1 MRINRTNA
9 AKLFITLVALLA
21 PFVSALAGDGLAPGS
36 TGPDKATANA
46 NYDQKLGDKVPL
58 DLAFLDE
65 NGTEVTLGSCINNK
79 PTILIMAYYR
89 CPMLCGE
96 VLAGVLDSMR
106 RMGGD
111 FTCGKEFNV
120 VAVSFDPKEKPELAK
135 AKKMYFVT
143 EYGRKEADGGWRFL
157 TGKMPSI
164 EKLTA
169 AVGFHYEYDRMLK
182 EYNHPSGIIV
192 LSPNG
197 TISRYFAG
205 IDYPPAEV
213 KESLQAV
220 AKDNSFVGTREIR
233 DFFSCYRYNP
243 HTGKHSANVM
253 GIMRSG
259 GALMLLLLA
268 GFYAWKC
275 WRIPGI
281 RVMVIGIIGYLSLVP
296 VIMFASM
303 PKLAFVGI
311 YVVMTIA
318 IIVVGRILWK
328 SAKAQ
333 RQLPPLAGAGVE

>member
-1 MRINRTNA
+1 MTRIRFNA
-9 AKLFITLVALLA
+9 ANLLFTLVALLA
-21 PFVSALAGDGLAPGS
+21 PAVIAIAGDGLAPES

-58 DLAFLDE
+58 DLSFRDE
-65 NGTEVTLGSCINNK
+65 NGNEVTIGDCINNK

-120 VAVSFDPKEKPELAK
+120 VAVSFDHKEQPELAN
-135 AKKMYFVT
+135 AKKMHFVT
-143 EYGRKEADGGWRFL
+143 EYGRKEADWGWKFL
-157 TGKMPSI
+157 TGKRPSI
-164 EKLTA
+164 EKLAA
-169 AVGFHYEYDRMLK
+169 AVGFNYVYDRMLK
-182 EYNHPSGIIV
+182 EYNHPSGIVV

-205 IDYPPAEV
+205 IIYPPKEL

-220 AKDNSFVGTREIR
+220 AIDNDYVGARELR
-233 DFFSCYRYNP
+233 DFFSCYRFNP
-243 HTGKHSANVM
+243 HTGKYSAEVK
-253 GIMRSG
+253 GIMRSA
-259 GALMLLLLA
+259 GALTLLLLA

-275 WRIPGI
+275 WRIPGV
-281 RVMVIGIIGYLSLVP
+281 RVLVIGIIGYLSLVP

-303 PKLAFVGI
+303 PVSAFVGV
-311 YVVMTIA
+311 YVLMTIV
-318 IIVVGRILWK
+318 IVVVGRILWK
-328 SAKAQ
+328 SAKSMAS
-333 RQLPPLAGAGVE
+333 RAA